1 MKTTQFNNKFES
13 LLTEDSHRLQLSS
26 NANFGAAR
34 MGMGMPT
41 DECDVMLEK
50 LNSVVT
56 HISNTPALNPYYA
69 VERIKRF
76 LNMAF
81 DLTFNDCYMVGDIGT
96 VSEPLF
102 SRTAGIS
109 GHEFNHKSV
118 VDNGFLKPFP
128 EGLKIV
134 FTFLKVKGL
143 YTIEAHIEKNSVPPP
158 TIVSEEK

>member
-1 MKTTQFNNKFES
+1 MKTTTYNKNFES
-13 LLTEDSHRLQLSS
+13 LLLEDSQ
-26 NANFGAAR
+26 
-34 MGMGMPT
+34 
-41 DECDVMLEK
+41 K
-50 LNSVVT
+50 LYSNSVLGLPSDESEVVLHKMNT
-56 HISNTPALNPYYA
+56 VVAHIANTPALNPYYC

-81 DLTFNDCYMVGDIGT
+81 DLTFNDCYLIGEIGS

-109 GHEFNHKSV
+109 GHEFNHKPV

-134 FTFLKVKGL
+134 FTFLRVSGL
-143 YTIEAHIEKNSVPPP
+143 YTVDARIEKNLPPERLV
-158 TIVSEEK
+158 VSEEK